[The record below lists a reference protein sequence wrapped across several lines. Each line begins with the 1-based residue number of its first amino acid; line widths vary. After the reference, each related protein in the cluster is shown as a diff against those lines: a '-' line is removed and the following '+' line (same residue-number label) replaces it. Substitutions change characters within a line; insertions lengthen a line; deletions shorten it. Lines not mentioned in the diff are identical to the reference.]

1 MMMKKL
7 TSLIIVLLFT
17 FSCSKVPITGRQ
29 QITWIPSDQMLQLS
43 FQNYNEVLK
52 NSELSDNE
60 TWREWVETVGYDIQD
75 AVREYMI
82 EIDMKEALEGYK
94 WEFHVLEEDVIN
106 AWAMPG
112 GKVAF
117 YEGIMPICGDKN
129 GVAVVMGH
137 EIAHAVAEHGNERMT
152 QGLIQQGLGTALA
165 VALRNEPEQT
175 QQIAMAAYGIG
186 STVLGILP
194 YSRLHESEADHLG
207 LIFMAMAGYDPREA
221 PDFWQRMAAKS
232 EGGAPPEFLSTHP
245 SHETRIENL
254 NKWMDEAMK
263 YYRRNN

>member
-1 MMMKKL
+1 MMKKL
-7 TSLIIVLLFT
+7 TSLIIVLFFT

-43 FQNYNEVLK
+43 FQNYNQILK
-52 NSELSDNE
+52 KSELSDNE
-60 TWREWVETVGYDIQD
+60 TWRGWVETVGFDIQD
-75 AVREYMI
+75 AVRDYMI

-94 WEFHVLEEDVIN
+94 WEFHVLEDDAVN

-117 YEGIMPICGDKN
+117 YEGIMPICEN
-129 GVAVVMGH
+129 ETGVAVVMGH

-165 VALRNEPEQT
+165 VALRNEPEKT

-194 YSRLHESEADHLG
+194 YSRLHESEADQLG

-221 PDFWQRMAAKS
+221 PDFWKRMAAQS
-232 EGGAPPEFLSTHP
+232 QGASPPEFLSTHP